1 MTSGSYKSFKSLKPL
16 GFMPSVMDR
25 YIAAQLL
32 MPFLFGVGAFSS
44 IAVSVGAVFDLVR
57 KVVESGLPIEIA
69 LNVFLLQLPYF
80 VVLAFPMSTLLTT
93 LMTYSRLSS
102 DSELIALRSCGVS
115 IYRLVLPAVI
125 LSFLVTGITFLFNE
139 QIVPAANYQATLTLE
154 QALKE
159 EKPTFQ
165 DRNIFYPEYQEVKQP
180 DGDKANVLTRLFYA
194 DQFDGER
201 MKGLTIVDRSK
212 EGVNQIVVADSA
224 MWNSAQNTW
233 DFFNGTI
240 YLVAPDSTYRNI
252 LRFEHQQL
260 QLPRTPL
267 DVAEKGRD
275 YDEMNIA
282 ESRKQLEKTRRSGDD
297 KKIRKL
303 EVRIQEKA
311 AFPFV
316 CVVFGL
322 VGATLGTKPQRTG
335 RATSFGIS
343 LVVIFSYYLLRVV
356 SNALGLS
363 GILSPWMSAWLPDI
377 FGCVAGGLLLIRAA
391 RGR

>member
-16 GFMPSVMDR
+16 AFMPSVMDR
-25 YIAAQLL
+25 YIASQLL

-44 IAVSVGAVFDLVR
+44 IAVSIGAVFDLVR

-69 LNVFLLQLPYF
+69 LNVFFLQLPGF
-80 VVLAFPMSTLLTT
+80 IVLAFPMSMLLTT

-115 IYRLVLPAVI
+115 IYRLVLPAII
-125 LSFLVTGITFLFNE
+125 LSFIVTGITFLFNE
-139 QIVPAANYQATLTLE
+139 QIVPAANYQATLALE

-159 EKPTFQ
+159 EKPKFQ
-165 DRNIFYPEYQEVKQP
+165 DRNIYYPEFQEVKQP
-180 DGDKANVLTRLFYA
+180 DGSKADILTRLFYA

-201 MKGLTIVDRSK
+201 MKGLTIVDRSR
-212 EGVNQIVVADSA
+212 EGLNQIVVADSA
-224 MWNSAQNTW
+224 MWNPAQNTW

-267 DVAEKGRD
+267 EVAEKGRD
-275 YDEMNIA
+275 YDEMNIVD
-282 ESRKQLEKTRRSGDD
+282 SLKRLKKTRSSGDE

-303 EVRIQEKA
+303 QVRIQEKI

-335 RATSFGIS
+335 KATSFGIS
-343 LVVIFSYYLLRVV
+343 LIVIFSYYLLRVV
-356 SNALGLS
+356 SGALGLS
-363 GILSPWMSAWLPDI
+363 GILSPWMSAWLPAI
-377 FGCVAGGLLLIRAA
+377 FGFVIGGLLLVRTA
-391 RGR
+391 R

>member
-1 MTSGSYKSFKSLKPL
+1 MTSASYKSFKSLKPL
-16 GFMPSVMDR
+16 AFMPSVMDR

-57 KVVESGLPIEIA
+57 KVVESGLPIETA
-69 LNVFLLQLPYF
+69 LNVFLLQLPSF

-93 LMTYSRLSS
+93 LMTYSRLTS

-115 IYRLVLPAVI
+115 IYRLVLPAII
-125 LSFLVTGITFLFNE
+125 LSFIVTGITFLFNE
-139 QIVPAANYQATLTLE
+139 QVVPAANYQATLTLE
-154 QALKE
+154 QALNE
-159 EKPTFQ
+159 EKPKFQ
-165 DRNIFYPEYQEVKQP
+165 DRNIYYPEFQEVEQP
-180 DGDKANVLTRLFYA
+180 DGSKADVLTRLFYA

-201 MKGLTIVDRSK
+201 MKGLTIIDRSR
-212 EGVNQIVVADSA
+212 EGINQIVVAESA
-224 MWNSAQNTW
+224 AWNPAQNTW

-275 YDEMNIA
+275 YDEMNITD
-282 ESRKQLEKTRRSGDD
+282 SLKQLEKTRSGGDD

-303 EVRIQEKA
+303 MVRIQERI

-322 VGATLGTKPQRTG
+322 VGATVGTKAQRTG
-335 RATSFGIS
+335 RATSFGVS
-343 LVVIFSYYLLRVV
+343 LVVIFSYYILRVV
-356 SNALGLS
+356 SSALGLS
-363 GILSPWMSAWLPDI
+363 GILSPWMSAWLPTL
-377 FGCVAGGLLLIRAA
+377 FGLIAGGVILVRTA
-391 RGR
+391 R

>member
-1 MTSGSYKSFKSLKPL
+1 MTSASYKSFKSLNPL
-16 GFMPSVMDR
+16 VFMPSVMDR

-57 KVVESGLPIEIA
+57 KVVESGLPIGIA
-69 LNVFLLQLPYF
+69 LNVFLLKLPYF
-80 VVLAFPMSTLLTT
+80 IVLAFPMSTLLTT

-102 DSELIALRSCGVS
+102 DSELIALRGCGVS

-154 QALKE
+154 RALQE
-159 EKPTFQ
+159 EKPVFQ

-180 DGDKANVLTRLFYA
+180 DGGTANVLTRLFYA

-212 EGVNQIVVADSA
+212 GNVNQIVVADSA
-224 MWNSAQNTW
+224 MWNPLQNTW

-282 ESRKQLEKTRRSGDD
+282 DSRKRLEKTRPSGDE

-303 EVRIQEKA
+303 QVRIQEKI

-343 LVVIFSYYLLRVV
+343 LIIIFSYFLLRVV
-356 SNALGLS
+356 GNALGLS
-363 GILSPWMSAWLPDI
+363 GILSPWMSAWLPAI
-377 FGCVAGGLLLIRAA
+377 FGFAAGGLLLIRAA
-391 RGR
+391 R

>member
-1 MTSGSYKSFKSLKPL
+1 MTSGSYKSFKSLKQL

-32 MPFLFGVGAFSS
+32 TPFLFGVGAFSS
-44 IAVSVGAVFDLVR
+44 IAVSVGTVFDLVR

-125 LSFLVTGITFLFNE
+125 LSFLVMGITFLFNE
-139 QIVPAANYQATLTLE
+139 QFVPAANYQATLTLE
-154 QALKE
+154 RALKE

-180 DGDKANVLTRLFYA
+180 DGNKANVLTRLFYA

-233 DFFNGTI
+233 DFFKGTI

-282 ESRKQLEKTRRSGDD
+282 ESLKQLEKTRRSGDE

-303 EVRIQEKA
+303 EVRIQEKI

-343 LVVIFSYYLLRVV
+343 LAVIFSYYLLRVV
-356 SNALGLS
+356 SSALGLS
-363 GILSPWMSAWLPDI
+363 GILSPWMSAWLPAI
-377 FGCVAGGLLLIRAA
+377 FGFAAGGLLLIRAA

>member
-1 MTSGSYKSFKSLKPL
+1 MTSGNYKSFKGLKPL
-16 GFMPSVMDR
+16 VPKPSVMDR
-25 YIAAQLL
+25 YIAAELL

-57 KVVESGLPIEIA
+57 KVVESGLPLEIA
-69 LNVFLLQLPYF
+69 LNVFVLKLPAF
-80 VVLAFPMSTLLTT
+80 IVLAFPMSTLLTA

-125 LSFLVTGITFLFNE
+125 LSFVVTGMTFLFNE
-139 QIVPAANYQATLTLE
+139 QIVPAANYQASIILNRALE
-154 QALKE
+154 Q

-165 DRNIFYPEYQEVKQP
+165 ERNILYPEFQEVKQP
-180 DGDKANVLTRLFYA
+180 DGSKANVLSRIFYA

-201 MKGLTIVDRSK
+201 MKGLTVVDRSK
-212 EGVNQIVVADSA
+212 EGLNQIVVADSA
-224 MWNSAQNTW
+224 MWNPAQNTW

-267 DVAEKGRD
+267 DVASKGRD
-275 YDEMNIA
+275 YEEMNIA
-282 ESRKQLEKTRRSGDD
+282 DARKQLKKIRRSRDE

-303 EVRIQEKA
+303 ELRIQEKI

-322 VGATLGTKPQRTG
+322 VGATLGAKSERTG

-343 LVVIFSYYLLRVV
+343 LVIIFSYFLLRVIG
-356 SNALGLS
+356 NAVGLS
-363 GILSPWMSAWLPDI
+363 GIFSPWMAAWLPAM
-377 FGCVAGGLLLIRAA
+377 FGFAAGGLILLRAA
-391 RGR
+391 R